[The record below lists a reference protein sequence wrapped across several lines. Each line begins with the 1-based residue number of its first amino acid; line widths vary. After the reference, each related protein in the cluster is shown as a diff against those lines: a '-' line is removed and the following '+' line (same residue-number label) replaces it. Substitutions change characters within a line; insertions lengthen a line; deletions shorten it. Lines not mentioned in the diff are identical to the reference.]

1 MAHMLEIVEGKAQM
15 AYTGDLPWHGLGTKV
30 SNDLTPEQML
40 KAAGLDWTVDPVEL
54 FAEVGDKRLATG
66 HRALVRSTDQR
77 VIDVITDDWNP
88 VQNIEAFEF
97 FNDFV
102 AHGDMSMETAGSLK
116 DGEIIWA
123 LAKVKES
130 FDLFGGKDRVDAYLH
145 FTNPH
150 RYGQSIDVRFTPIRV
165 VCNNT
170 LTLSLNTKSKNMV
183 KVSHRRQFDAD
194 QVKEALG
201 VAKQKLA
208 KYKEMAEFLSQKR
221 YNNESVVDYFQRIF
235 PVLTT
240 KADSKKEL
248 SNSAERGLEIVKFNK
263 QPGAEFG
270 KGTYWELFNAVT
282 YMTDHEIGRSVDS
295 RLTSAWYG
303 ANKSLK
309 PKALELAA
317 EMASV

>member
-1 MAHMLEIVEGKAQM
+1 
-15 AYTGDLPWHGLGTKV
+15 
-30 SNDLTPEQML
+30 ML

-88 VQNIEAFEF
+88 VQNEQAFEF

-116 DGEIIWA
+116 DGKIIWA

-130 FDLFGGKDRVDAYLH
+130 FDLFGGKDRIDAYLH

-150 RYGQSIDVRFTPIRV
+150 QYGQSIDVRFTPIRV

-170 LTLSLNTKSKNMV
+170 LTLSLNQKSKNMV
-183 KVSHRRQFDAD
+183 KVSHRREFDAD

-208 KYKEMAEFLSQKR
+208 KYKYMAEFLSQKR
-221 YNNESVVDYFQRIF
+221 YTNENVVDYFKRIF

-240 KADSKKEL
+240 KQDSKKEL
-248 SNSAERGLEIVKFNK
+248 SNSAERGLEIVKFDK
-263 QPGAEFG
+263 QPGAEYG
-270 KGTYWELFNAVT
+270 KGTYWELFNTVT
-282 YMTDHEIGRSVDS
+282 YMTDHEIGRSADA

-303 ANKSLK
+303 ANKNLK
-309 PKALELAA
+309 TKALETAV
-317 EMASV
+317 EMADAA